1 MILHCYARWFH
12 AENVVSAKMS
22 DQERIRIVLLGDS
35 AVGKSAII
43 KRFLFNTYSDK
54 YRTTIEDLFSKEFDL
69 GATTIKVSA

>member
-1 MILHCYARWFH
+1 
-12 AENVVSAKMS
+12 MS

-35 AVGKSAII
+35 AVGKSSII

-69 GATTIKVSA
+69 GVTTIKASINRFT